1 MQTTASRHRWIV
13 AGLGGAGAYGIAAW
27 TMAVSWSVRSPHWW
41 EEVSP
46 RTVGVVIIAAG
57 LVLWVRLPR
66 PHIGTLITLGGAV
79 YYLQYLRAVDGWRFA
94 VGFCLAYAW
103 MAIAGHVLLSWPD
116 GRLPGL
122 VDRVYVVAAYVISIG
137 TQTVRFV
144 VDAPQPPWA
153 PHLPQHTTAWGAI
166 GSASGVV
173 MGVAAVSLVLFRW
186 SRASAARR
194 LPSGRV
200 WLGVGAV
207 SSLKIA
213 EAAATVLPGPD
224 RLKIGLALAFPATV
238 LALVPALSLIRW
250 LRLRIGRL
258 RVVGMMQELDAD
270 PGTPVGPATMESAL
284 RRTLGDPTLSV
295 AYVRDD
301 DTTIDTAGR
310 YVDRPAPGPDRAVTE
325 VHRRGRLVALIEH
338 DVVLQE
344 QRDVVA
350 AAVVAAGLAIDNA
363 RLYAMTQAHL
373 EHTLHSR
380 LRLAQTAFDERQ
392 RIQRDLHDGAQQR
405 FFAVL
410 MRLDAARRLLAGPD
424 KTAAVDAVTDAHRE
438 LTDALGA
445 LRDLIQGIYPAV
457 LTDHG
462 LAAAIEHLVDRI
474 PLPVTVVVDPQ
485 RWTKYVEITA
495 YFVVSEAL
503 TNVYRHAGATTA
515 QVTIR
520 DEAGAL
526 VVEVADDGR
535 GGATV
540 GRGSGLVGLHHRIV
554 GVGGTFAVD
563 SPPGCGT
570 TVRAVFAHTG
580 GGPA

>member
-1 MQTTASRHRWIV
+1 MQTTPWRHRWIG
-13 AGLGGAGAYGIAAW
+13 AGLGGAAAYGVATW
-27 TMAVSWSVRSPHWW
+27 TMAVSWSVRSPRWW

-46 RTVGVVIIAAG
+46 RGVGAVIIAAG
-57 LVLWVRLPR
+57 VVLWIRLPSPR
-66 PHIGTLITLGGAV
+66 IGILITLGGAV

-103 MAIAGHVLLSWPD
+103 MAIAGHVLLGWPN

-122 VDRVYVVAAYVISIG
+122 VDRVYVIAAYLISIG
-137 TQTVRFV
+137 TQTIRFV
-144 VDAPQPPWA
+144 VDDPAPPWA

-173 MGVAAVSLVLFRW
+173 MGVAAVSLVLYRW
-186 SRASAARR
+186 SQASAAQR

-200 WLGVGAV
+200 WLGIGAV

-213 EAAATVLPGPD
+213 EAVATVLPGPD
-224 RLKIGLALAFPATV
+224 RLKIGLALVFPATV
-238 LALVPALSLIRW
+238 LALVPAMSLIRW

-270 PGTPVGPATMESAL
+270 PGTPLGPATMESAL
-284 RRTLGDPTLSV
+284 RRTLGDPTLTV

-301 DTTIDTAGR
+301 DTIIDTTGHH
-310 YVDRPAPGPDRAVTE
+310 VDRPTPGPDRAVTE

-338 DVVLQE
+338 DAVLDE
-344 QRDVVA
+344 QRDVVS

-373 EHTLHSR
+373 DQTVHSR
-380 LRLAQTAFDERQ
+380 LQLAQTAFDERQ

-405 FFAVL
+405 FFGVL
-410 MRLDAARRLLAGPD
+410 MRLDAARRLVGGPD
-424 KTAAVDAVTDAHRE
+424 TTAAVDAVIDAHRE

-445 LRDLIQGIYPAV
+445 LRDLVQGIYPAV

-485 RWTKYVEITA
+485 RWAKHVEITA
-495 YFVVSEAL
+495 YFVVSESL
-503 TNVYRHAGATTA
+503 TNVYRHADASTA
-515 QVTIR
+515 RVAIR
-520 DEAGAL
+520 DDAGAL

-535 GGATV
+535 GGAIV
-540 GRGSGLVGLHHRIV
+540 GNGSGLVGLHHRVV
-554 GVGGTFAVD
+554 GVGGTLTVD
-563 SPPGCGT
+563 SPPGRGT
-570 TVRAVFAHTG
+570 TVRVVFTQTG